1 MKKIVLSIIVGTLVL
16 FVITGCSWSN
26 NSESKKDNETK
37 TNVSS
42 ENENSKVITEAPN
55 VKIDYQ
61 EINSPINVVD
71 YDREKPLFN
80 GRTPIFTIEN
90 VNVGYNKLQDALS
103 KLSEQFSSYDRANM
117 LLQEE
122 AYNNKSKQLDPMSY
136 YRIVYPQ
143 LCNTEYYSFYIM
155 DSEYVEGEKNA
166 VETGYVFDVKT
177 GEKVDIS
184 HFFPDR
190 QNLAETMREQYKNSQ
205 YGNYYNS
212 YVDNYFNRIKS
223 DTTYNFNYYITENN
237 IVVIVDGMSEMAAS
251 RNMSNVEIV
260 LPKPSV

>member
-1 MKKIVLSIIVGTLVL
+1 M
-16 FVITGCSWSN
+16 
-26 NSESKKDNETK
+26 
-37 TNVSS
+37 
-42 ENENSKVITEAPN
+42 
-55 VKIDYQ
+55 
-61 EINSPINVVD
+61 
-71 YDREKPLFN
+71 
-80 GRTPIFTIEN
+80 
-90 VNVGYNKLQDALS
+90 
-103 KLSEQFSSYDRANM
+103 
-117 LLQEE
+117 
-122 AYNNKSKQLDPMSY
+122 
-136 YRIVYPQ
+136 
-143 LCNTEYYSFYIM
+143 
-155 DSEYVEGEKNA
+155 
-166 VETGYVFDVKT
+166 KT

-190 QNLAETMREQYKNSQ
+190 QNLAETIREQYKNSQ